1 MTTLFSIIGYPLS
14 HALSPVIHNAAYE
27 AMGLDAR
34 YEGWNTPPE
43 EVGAAIERMRAND
56 DHLGMN
62 VTVPHKQAVMQHLD
76 EIEETA
82 KAIGAVNTVEKH
94 NGRLTGHNTDRS
106 GYIRSLIEAGCA
118 IKGKS
123 VLIVGYGGAER
134 AIAYGL
140 AEAGATAIAIYGRR
154 REGVSEALTQLRAT
168 SPFPMGLEA
177 VGETERDLRMSVQAA
192 DIVVNTTPIGML
204 HSGTEGTSPIP
215 GPMLQ
220 PGQWVSDA
228 VYNPLETELLRLAR
242 ERGAH
247 AVDGLGMLIY
257 QAADAIK
264 IWTGKDAPVG
274 IMRSAA
280 MKALGFEE

>member
-1 MTTLFSIIGYPLS
+1 VNVFSIIGYPLS

-34 YEGWNTPPE
+34 YEGWETPPE
-43 EVGAAIERMRAND
+43 EVGAAVGRLRTRD
-56 DHLGMN
+56 DCLGMN

-76 EIEETA
+76 EIESTA
-82 KAIGAVNTVEKH
+82 AAIGAVNTVEKR
-94 NGRLTGHNTDRS
+94 NGRLIGHNTDRS
-106 GYIRSLIEAGCA
+106 GYLRSLVEAGCP

-123 VLIVGYGGAER
+123 VLIVGYGGVER
-134 AIAYGL
+134 AIAYAL
-140 AEAGATAIAIYGRR
+140 AEAGATSVAVYGRR
-154 REGVSEALTQLRAT
+154 PEGVSEALAQLRAT
-168 SPFPMGLEA
+168 SPFPMNLEA
-177 VGETERDLRMSVQAA
+177 VPDDERDLRMAVQAA
-192 DIVVNTTPIGML
+192 DIVVNCTPIGML
-204 HSGTEGTSPIP
+204 HSGTEGKSAVP
-215 GPMLQ
+215 GEMLE

-247 AVDGLGMLIY
+247 AVDGLGMLVY

-264 IWTGKDAPVG
+264 IWTGRDAPVD

-280 MKALGFEE
+280 MKALGFAE

>member
-1 MTTLFSIIGYPLS
+1 VNVFSIIGYPLS

-34 YEGWNTPPE
+34 YEGWETPPE
-43 EVGAAIERMRAND
+43 EVGAAVGRLRTRD
-56 DHLGMN
+56 DCLGMN

-76 EIEETA
+76 EIESTA
-82 KAIGAVNTVEKH
+82 AAIGAVNTVEKR
-94 NGRLTGHNTDRS
+94 NGRLIGHNTDRS
-106 GYIRSLIEAGCA
+106 GYLRSLVEAGCP

-123 VLIVGYGGAER
+123 VLIVGYGGVER
-134 AIAYGL
+134 AIAYAL
-140 AEAGATAIAIYGRR
+140 AEAGATSVAVYGRR
-154 REGVSEALTQLRAT
+154 PEGVSEALAQLRAT
-168 SPFPMGLEA
+168 SPFPMNLEA
-177 VGETERDLRMSVQAA
+177 VPDDERDLRMAVQAA
-192 DIVVNTTPIGML
+192 DIVVNCTPIGML
-204 HSGTEGTSPIP
+204 HSGTEGKSAVP
-215 GPMLQ
+215 GEMLE

-247 AVDGLGMLIY
+247 AVNGLGMLVY

-264 IWTGKDAPVG
+264 IWTGRDAPVD

-280 MKALGFEE
+280 MKALGFAE